1 MMTSSPSAPPGTN
14 DQLSPI
20 RSSRPGGAQFGSTVC
35 CSALGIAD
43 RKSQDTGYFFAGA
56 AAAVPV
62 ATNPLAAITAHAA
75 AVTIVVNR
83 RKPNMILRL
92 VYLMT
97 DVVRPVLVS
106 QRIRDRRS
114 VESWSLADEN
124 DIG

>member
-1 MMTSSPSAPPGTN
+1 M
-14 DQLSPI
+14 
-20 RSSRPGGAQFGSTVC
+20 
-35 CSALGIAD
+35 
-43 RKSQDTGYFFAGA
+43 
-56 AAAVPV
+56 PV
-62 ATNPLAAITAHAA
+62 ATNPLAAITAHAAA

-106 QRIRDRRS
+106 QRTRDRRA

>member
-1 MMTSSPSAPPGTN
+1 M
-14 DQLSPI
+14 
-20 RSSRPGGAQFGSTVC
+20 
-35 CSALGIAD
+35 
-43 RKSQDTGYFFAGA
+43 
-56 AAAVPV
+56 PV
-62 ATNPLAAITAHAA
+62 ATTPLAAITAHAAA

-106 QRIRDRRS
+106 QRTRDRRA

>member
-1 MMTSSPSAPPGTN
+1 M
-14 DQLSPI
+14 
-20 RSSRPGGAQFGSTVC
+20 
-35 CSALGIAD
+35 
-43 RKSQDTGYFFAGA
+43 
-56 AAAVPV
+56 PV
-62 ATNPLAAITAHAA
+62 ATNPLAAITAHAAA

-106 QRIRDRRS
+106 ERIRDRRA

>member
-1 MMTSSPSAPPGTN
+1 M
-14 DQLSPI
+14 
-20 RSSRPGGAQFGSTVC
+20 
-35 CSALGIAD
+35 
-43 RKSQDTGYFFAGA
+43 
-56 AAAVPV
+56 PV
-62 ATNPLAAITAHAA
+62 ATNPLAAITAHAAA

-106 QRIRDRRS
+106 QRIRDRRA

>member
-1 MMTSSPSAPPGTN
+1 M
-14 DQLSPI
+14 
-20 RSSRPGGAQFGSTVC
+20 
-35 CSALGIAD
+35 
-43 RKSQDTGYFFAGA
+43 
-56 AAAVPV
+56 PV
-62 ATNPLAAITAHAA
+62 ATTPLAAITAHAAA

>member
-1 MMTSSPSAPPGTN
+1 M
-14 DQLSPI
+14 
-20 RSSRPGGAQFGSTVC
+20 
-35 CSALGIAD
+35 
-43 RKSQDTGYFFAGA
+43 
-56 AAAVPV
+56 PV

-75 AVTIVVNR
+75 AAVTIVVNR
-83 RKPNMILRL
+83 REPNMILRL

-106 QRIRDRRS
+106 QRTRDRRA